1 MIVIDVNIIAYL
13 LIAGERTAE
22 AQALYE
28 LDPDWVAPDLWRDE
42 FLNILATYVRQGG
55 VELEAAKQLWQTA
68 VDLFGAKEQ
77 RADPLSALELSTRFR
92 VSAYDAQYLAV
103 AAGLGARL
111 LTEDRALRQSAPE
124 HTVTPREFL
133 DSQRRTAQ
141 STPNIPE

>member
-1 MIVIDVNIIAYL
+1 MIVVDVNIIAYL

-22 AQALYE
+22 AQALYA

-42 FLNILATYVRQGG
+42 FLNILATYVRHGG
-55 VELEAAKQLWQTA
+55 AELEAAKQLWQIA
-68 VDLFGAKEQ
+68 VDLFGVKEQ
-77 RADPLSALELSTRFR
+77 RADPLSTLELSTRFR

-124 HTVTPREFL
+124 HTTTPHEFL
-133 DSQRRTAQ
+133 DSQRHTAQ
-141 STPNIPE
+141 STPNTPE